1 MYPAKTIIMN
11 VIMTVHGVFTID
23 IDVAFSKDHLVR
35 NIVNKQIID
44 NMTLITLALIGLQR

>member
-1 MYPAKTIIMN
+1 
-11 VIMTVHGVFTID
+11 MTVHGVFTID
-23 IDVAFSKDHLVR
+23 IDVVFALPNHRRCFSKDHLVR